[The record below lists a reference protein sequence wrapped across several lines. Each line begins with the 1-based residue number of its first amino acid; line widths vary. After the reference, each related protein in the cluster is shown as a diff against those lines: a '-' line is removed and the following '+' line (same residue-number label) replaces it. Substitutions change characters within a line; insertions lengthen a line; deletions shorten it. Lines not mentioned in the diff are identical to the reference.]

1 MFKLFK
7 IRAIVLK
14 SVIGLAFVLS
24 ANIAN
29 ATIILNFDNTSTSS
43 NTPATGASA
52 RTELSFSDVAGQV
65 KIDFNFRNTTGELTA
80 FGAGATTSKL
90 TGVGID
96 LISNTGVSGF
106 VSGIRL
112 DTLITNASLPPF
124 GTFDIA
130 IADNGNFLG
139 GNANGALAEG
149 QSDTASLIL
158 SGTGLSAVNLESA
171 FLTGFSDKSL
181 NFVARFQQVN
191 AGAGS
196 DKLEGGCIGG
206 SDQCGDPQPP
216 TAISEPVTLAL
227 LGLGLLGISV
237 ARKFGSS
244 K

>member
-14 SVIGLAFVLS
+14 SVVGLAFVLS

-29 ATIILNFDNTSTSS
+29 ATIILNFDSTSTSS

-52 RTELSFSDVAGQV
+52 RTELSFSDVGGQV
-65 KIDFNFRNTTGELTA
+65 KINFNFRNTTGELTA

-106 VSGIRL
+106 VSGTSL
-112 DTLITNASLPPF
+112 NTLISNAPLSPY
-124 GTFDIA
+124 GIFDIA

-149 QSDTASLIL
+149 QTDTASLIL

-191 AGAGS
+191 AGEGS
-196 DKLEGGCIGG
+196 DKLLGGCIGG
-206 SDQCGDPQPP
+206 SDQCGTSVP
-216 TAISEPVTLAL
+216 EPVTLAL
-227 LGLGLLGISV
+227 LGLGLVGISV
-237 ARKFGSS
+237 VRRFGSS

>member
-1 MFKLFK
+1 MFKLIKF
-7 IRAIVLK
+7 RSNALK

-24 ANIAN
+24 TSIAN
-29 ATIILNFDNTSTSS
+29 ATIILNFDSTSASS

-52 RTELSFSDVAGQV
+52 RAELSFSDAAGQV
-65 KIDFNFRNTTGELTA
+65 KIDFSFRNTTGELTA

-106 VSGIRL
+106 VSGTSL
-112 DTLITNASLPPF
+112 DTLIPNASLPPY
-124 GTFDIA
+124 GAFDIA

-149 QSDTASLIL
+149 QTDTASLIL

-196 DKLEGGCIGG
+196 DKLFGGCIGG

-216 TAISEPVTLAL
+216 TSVPEPVTLAL
-227 LGLGLLGISV
+227 LGLGLVGISA
-237 ARKFGSS
+237 ARRFGSS